1 MGKKLLTIIAAL
13 FFGNINVFSENDEAA
28 KYVIYDEQHR
38 VKEEIFTNFKTEYRY
53 EENLTIKTSN
63 IITPDTTT
71 TVYTYDK
78 DGKKLKVET
87 YEGACH
93 DAVSVERF
101 FYHGDVLDSS
111 VVFSEDNNRECLK
124 LYDSKGLM
132 IREIYGKYSQSDYKY
147 DEKGNLV
154 ESKSDH
160 IIAKCTYDEKNRM
173 ISAVATR
180 RSLEIQE
187 YAKTVEVVD
196 STIKDIE
203 DDKTP
208 TTKRN
213 DEKSRSTVVDCSIKD
228 IEDGWISTIGRNDED
243 FLSYEKV
250 KTDEKGNIVQKIFTS
265 HQFVTRTET
274 NEYDQQGRKTQTV
287 VIEWPW
293 KSVGI
298 DLPNYEIKRE
308 YIDEAGKV
316 VKVEYFNQLMQPT
329 TQCDNYYDSG
339 GKLVKKVWYDRHHNM
354 LTISEY

>member
-1 MGKKLLTIIAAL
+1 MGKKSLIIIAAL
-13 FFGNINVFSENDEAA
+13 FFGNINAFSENDEAA

-38 VKEEIFTNFKTEYRY
+38 VKEEYFTNFKTEYRY
-53 EENLTIKTSN
+53 EGNLTIKTSN

-78 DGKKLKVET
+78 DGKYLKVET
-87 YEGACH
+87 YEGAGH

-111 VVFSEDNNRECLK
+111 VVFNEDNNRKCLK
-124 LYDSKGLM
+124 LYDSKGLV
-132 IREIYGKYSQSDYKY
+132 IREIYGKYFQYDYKY

-154 ESKSDH
+154 ESKSDYD
-160 IIAKCTYDEKNRM
+160 IAKCTYDGKNRM
-173 ISAVATR
+173 ISGVFTR

-187 YAKTVEVVD
+187 DEKAVEVD
-196 STIKDIE
+196 STIIDFE

-213 DEKSRSTVVDCSIKD
+213 DKRSRSTVVNFTIKD
-228 IEDGWISTIGRNDED
+228 IEDGWISTIERNDED

-250 KTDEKGNIVQKIFTS
+250 KTDERGNIVQKIFTS
-265 HQFVTRTET
+265 HQFVTKTET
-274 NEYDQQGRKTQTV
+274 NEYDQQGRKTKTI

-298 DLPNYEIKRE
+298 DLPNYEIVRE

-316 VKVEYFNQLMQPT
+316 VKVEHFNQLMQPT
-329 TQCDNYYDSG
+329 TQCEIYYDSK
-339 GKLVKKVWYDRHHNM
+339 GKLVKRVWYDRHHNM
-354 LTISEY
+354 LSISEY